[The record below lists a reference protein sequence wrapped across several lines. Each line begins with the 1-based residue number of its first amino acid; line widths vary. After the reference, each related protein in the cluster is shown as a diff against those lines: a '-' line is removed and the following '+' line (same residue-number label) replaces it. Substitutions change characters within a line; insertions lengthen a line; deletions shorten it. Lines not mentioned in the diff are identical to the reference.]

1 MNHSKKGMRDM
12 AYKETRD
19 DLLAGFYRM
28 LLEAERAGVQSLNEI
43 IPLIED
49 TILKSHLLTYLRDE
63 GMNCQ
68 ILTALIKNLGHEPGS
83 KTGDFIDKIR
93 ALNSTDE
100 KLDLLIRGQEWVAKQ
115 IRYNRELINSASSM
129 FFVEAIKI
137 QHEKNVDT
145 MKQLHQNKSQ

>member
-1 MNHSKKGMRDM
+1 
-12 AYKETRD
+12 
-19 DLLAGFYRM
+19 
-28 LLEAERAGVQSLNEI
+28 
-43 IPLIED
+43 
-49 TILKSHLLTYLRDE
+49 LLTYLGDE

-68 ILTALIKNLGHEPGS
+68 ILTTLIKNLGHEPGS
-83 KTGDFIDKIR
+83 TTGDFIDKIR